1 MIESLDD
8 WSYLAVDHLP
18 IGIIAIDREG
28 RVRIFNR
35 LLAKLTGIKGD
46 HLLGKSFLKLL
57 NGQNPS
63 FNKLLQTLAT
73 GREFQNLKPEFV
85 FPVKTSTDY
94 LANIYAI
101 KNKSGLTAGA
111 MALFTPERRL
121 RELESTVVKVEKL
134 AILGQ
139 LAAEMIHEIRNPLTA
154 VSGYLQLLRQHS
166 KGILKEDYLNIMS
179 AELNHINRLVS
190 DFLQLARPGYCKR
203 AQCSINQLITE
214 VVALLECEAVI
225 RKLAINL
232 ETSVDMPIVNADS
245 GQLKQVFLNITR
257 NAFEALPAGGRL
269 SLRVSKDRDKSIVR
283 VVIQDTGNG
292 MNKQTLEN
300 MFNPFF
306 TTKDSSTGLGM
317 FISKK
322 IIDNHGGHI
331 EIQSEPAR
339 GTTVTV
345 LLPVA

>member
-1 MIESLDD
+1 MVESLDG
-8 WSYLAVDHLP
+8 WSHLALDHLP
-18 IGIIAIDREG
+18 VAIIAIDREG
-28 RVRIFNR
+28 RIRIFNR

-46 HLLGKSFLKLL
+46 HILGKSFLKLL
-57 NGQNPS
+57 NGQNPG

-73 GREFQNLKPEFV
+73 GKEFQNLKPEFV
-85 FPVKTSTDY
+85 IPVNTSTDF

-111 MALFTPERRL
+111 MAIFTPERRL
-121 RELESTVVKVEKL
+121 QELESTIVKVEKL

-139 LAAEMIHEIRNPLTA
+139 LATEMIHEIRNPLTA
-154 VSGYLQLLRQHS
+154 VSGYLQLLQQHS
-166 KGILKEDYLNIMS
+166 EGSPKKEYLDIMS
-179 AELNHINRLVS
+179 AELKRINKLVS

-214 VVALLECEAVI
+214 VVALVEGEAVI

-232 ETSVDMPIVNADS
+232 ETSEDMPIVNADS

-257 NAFEALPAGGRL
+257 NAFEALPAGGEL
-269 SLRVSKDRDKSIVR
+269 SLRVSKDRQQDIVR
-283 VVIQDTGNG
+283 VVIRDTGKG
-292 MNKQTLEN
+292 MDKQTLAN

-306 TTKDSSTGLGM
+306 TTKDSGAGLGM